1 MSQAEEHFRFGRS
14 IIIKGE
20 YMLEIALNGDNGYRS
35 NIVMS
40 KVGLK
45 RFTPVIPK
53 VISITHLFSEER
65 LKVEKFIEDQFSKS
79 YDASITQHY
88 PMLMSVQDGD
98 GNILAALG
106 FRPAQN
112 GALFLEQYLDGSVES
127 VLSDHFDHAI
137 CRKDIIEIGS
147 LASTTSGASIFL
159 FIALNAW
166 LEQQGYKMATITAT
180 HRLKRFFSMLK
191 LDFVQL
197 DQADPDR
204 LPDHGKN
211 WGNYYETRPRI
222 LAGSI
227 SQTQSRMNIM
237 LKFHLADDEQQM
249 SAHLY
254 TLPAGTSA
262 DE

>member
-1 MSQAEEHFRFGRS
+1 
-14 IIIKGE
+14 
-20 YMLEIALNGDNGYRS
+20 MLQIALNGDNGYRS

-40 KVGLK
+40 EVGLK

-53 VISITHLFSEER
+53 VISITHLYSEER

-79 YDASITQHY
+79 YDANIKRHY

-112 GALFLEQYLDGSVES
+112 EKLFLEQYLDSAIENT
-127 VLSDHFDHAI
+127 LSEHLGKPI
-137 CRKDIIEIGS
+137 PREEVVEIGS
-147 LASTTSGASIFL
+147 LASTTSGASVFL

-166 LEQQGYKMATITAT
+166 LEQQGYKMATFTAT
-180 HRLKRFFSMLK
+180 RRLKRFFSMLK
-191 LDFVQL
+191 LDFIHL
-197 DQADPDR
+197 KQADPDC
-204 LPDHGKN
+204 LPDHGKD
-211 WGNYYETRPRI
+211 WGTYYETHPRI
-222 LAGSI
+222 LAGST
-227 SQTQSRMNIM
+227 SQTQSRMSKILN
-237 LKFHLADDEQQM
+237 FHLADDIQQM

-254 TLPAGTSA
+254 TLPAGTNS

>member
-1 MSQAEEHFRFGRS
+1 
-14 IIIKGE
+14 
-20 YMLEIALNGDNGYRS
+20 MLQIALNGDNGYRS

-40 KVGLK
+40 EMALK

-53 VISITHLFSEER
+53 VISITHLYSEER
-65 LKVEKFIEDQFSKS
+65 RRVEKFIEGQFSKC
-79 YDASITQHY
+79 YDASITRHY

-106 FRPAQN
+106 FRPAKN
-112 GALFLEQYLDGSVES
+112 EALFLEQYLDGPVEN
-127 VLSDHFDHAI
+127 VLSENFD
-137 CRKDIIEIGS
+137 RIIPRNEVVEIGS
-147 LASTTSGASIFL
+147 LASTTSGSSIFL

-191 LDFVQL
+191 LDFIQL

-211 WGNYYETRPRI
+211 WGNYYETRPRV

-227 SQTQSRMNIM
+227 SQTQSRMNKM
-237 LKFHLADDEQQM
+237 LKFHLAEDEQQL

>member
-1 MSQAEEHFRFGRS
+1 
-14 IIIKGE
+14 
-20 YMLEIALNGDNGYRS
+20 MLEIALNGDNGYRS
-35 NIVMS
+35 NIIMS
-40 KVGLK
+40 EMGLK

-53 VISITHLFSEER
+53 VISITHLYSEER
-65 LKVEKFIEDQFSKS
+65 LKVEKFIEAQFSKS
-79 YDASITQHY
+79 YDANIKRHF

-98 GNILAALG
+98 SNILAALG

-112 GALFLEQYLDGSVES
+112 EALFLEQYLDGSVEN
-127 VLSDHFDHAI
+127 VLSDHFGHDIA
-137 CRKDIIEIGS
+137 RKDIVEIGS

-166 LEQQGYKMATITAT
+166 LEQQGYKMAIITAT
-180 HRLKRFFSMLK
+180 HHLKRFFSTLK
-191 LDFVQL
+191 LDFIQL

-204 LPDHGKN
+204 LPDQGKS
-211 WGNYYETRPRI
+211 WGNYYETCPRV

-227 SQTQSRMNIM
+227 SQTQSRMNKM
-237 LKFHLADDEQQM
+237 LKFHLADDEQQL

-254 TLPAGTSA
+254 TLPVGASA